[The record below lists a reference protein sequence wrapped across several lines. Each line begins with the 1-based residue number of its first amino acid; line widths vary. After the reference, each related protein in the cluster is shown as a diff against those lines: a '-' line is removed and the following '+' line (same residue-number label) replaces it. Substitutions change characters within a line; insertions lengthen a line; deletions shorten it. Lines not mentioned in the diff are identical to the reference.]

1 MRCLHATLAT
11 FEDTTLFAP
20 PPRAG
25 GLDYVRN
32 GQCVLVRF
40 FFGRSF
46 AFGVKVAYLP
56 GRAWHWGGGFVGG

>member
-32 GQCVLVRF
+32 GLCVLVRF
-40 FFGRSF
+40 FLG
-46 AFGVKVAYLP
+46 GVLLLGLKLHTYLDEH
-56 GRAWHWGGGFVGG
+56 GIGAAAL